1 MFLFFTFIIRGKNRV
16 VLHESDDV
24 LAMIVT
30 TTVITIIIIIKLKK
44 KLDQRRRDR
53 EARDRQDWTSIS
65 FLTNIA

>member
-1 MFLFFTFIIRGKNRV
+1 MFLFFTFIICGKNRV
-16 VLHESDDV
+16 VLNGSEDV

-53 EARDRQDWTSIS
+53 EERDRQDWSSIS
-65 FLTNIA
+65 FLIN